1 MESTCA
7 TGSRMNIREYFEV
20 LLSVLRSPVKFF
32 EAVAMEEGSRRAL
45 LFLMI
50 SSLFYCSVSMTY
62 FFENSLTMGVIMMAN
77 AVLMPVFAAVITFT
91 LLGMTGSARLSFN
104 KVFNIYAYAGGAVM
118 VVSWIPGLA
127 VIMEP
132 VRAVLV
138 GIGLVKS
145 AGVGKV
151 KSAVLVLLTAVVIL
165 LFFWSAA
172 PIIEE
177 LKSLLR

>member
-7 TGSRMNIREYFEV
+7 TSSRMNVREYFDV

-32 EAVAMEEGSRRAL
+32 ETAAREEGTRRSL

-50 SSLFYCSVSMTY
+50 SALFYCSVSMTY

-77 AVLMPVFAAVITFT
+77 AVLMPAFASVITFT
-91 LLGMTGSARLSFN
+91 LLGMVGNRMPYA
-104 KVFNIYAYAGGAVM
+104 KVFNVYAYASGAVM

-127 VIMEP
+127 VVMEP

-138 GIGLVKS
+138 GVGLVKT
-145 AGVGKV
+145 AGIGKI
-151 KSAVLVLLTAVVIL
+151 KAAMIILVTAFVIL

-172 PIIEE
+172 PVIEE
-177 LKSLLR
+177 LKQLL